1 MIAVMWEN
9 LLLVG
14 RILLFC
20 GELIAQSYAAGLPS
34 RSAGPDTSAELI
46 NKIINQMNHSKS
58 DAVFRK
64 APAKTSCIS
73 IRLHIR

>member
-20 GELIAQSYAAGLPS
+20 GELIAQSYAAGQPS
-34 RSAGPDTSAELI
+34 P
-46 NKIINQMNHSKS
+46 
-58 DAVFRK
+58 FR
-64 APAKTSCIS
+64 
-73 IRLHIR
+73 